1 MVRCI
6 RSSGVV
12 VSGIH
17 PSSMR
22 CCCLPLGWLT
32 GHLNWI
38 GLGLTLLVV
47 KRLALSVRLAVRVCW
62 VERDTLSILVRS
74 AHYFVANW
82 RVRIRNYSCNSINVI
97 EASICIWG
105 CGVRTSRIVRSGQ
118 RLSSHNA
125 THNGSLLLIRYILP
139 VWGLPTVLTWWASF
153 GRMKRS
159 IILNV
164 STSDHN
170 VALPYSAT
178 IDQLRL
184 LLVKNFLSQSCRNVP
199 SRCCRTCP

>member
-17 PSSMR
+17 PSSMW

-32 GHLNWI
+32 RHLNWI
-38 GLGLTLLVV
+38 RLGLTLLVV
-47 KRLALSVRLAVRVCW
+47 KRLALSVRLAVGVGW

-74 AHYFVANW
+74 AHHLVSDW
-82 RVRIRNYSCNSINVI
+82 RVWIWNNSCDSINVI
-97 EASICIWG
+97 KASICIRG

-125 THNGSLLLIRYILP
+125 THNSSLLLIRYILP
-139 VWGLPTVLTWWASF
+139 LWGLPTVLTWWASF

-159 IILNV
+159 IILYV

-184 LLVKNFLSQSCRNVP
+184 LLVKNLLSQSCWNVP